1 MERSRATYRART
13 STSKS
18 SCCSKVTTFS
28 LSGCPVNEHVI
39 LLHCKPEPNA
49 KSDPG
54 LQAVQVLP
62 AFLPCPPS
70 LGAQTTPTCTHRV
83 RTNKISLKTKNHIL
97 TNQVPILATEV
108 VVVVKCC
115 PTNNTHQ
122 ANTRPT
128 TTRTTF
134 PSSPPWRPST
144 AATQWLWTRC
154 NPPPC
159 RPQAITIPCT

>member
-1 MERSRATYRART
+1 MADIKGRT
-13 STSKS
+13 SFR
-18 SCCSKVTTFS
+18 TTDES
-28 LSGCPVNEHVI
+28 EAKHYNM
-39 LLHCKPEPNA
+39 LHYKPEPNA
-49 KSDPG
+49 KSHPG

-62 AFLPCPPS
+62 AFLLCPPS
-70 LGAQTTPTCTHRV
+70 LGAQTTPTCTHQV
-83 RTNKISLKTKNHIL
+83 GTHMISLKTRKQIP
-97 TNQVPILATEV
+97 TNQVHILATEV
-108 VVVVKCC
+108 VAVVKCC

-134 PSSPPWRPST
+134 PSSPLWRPST

-159 RPQAITIPCT
+159 RPQATTIPCT

>member
-1 MERSRATYRART
+1 MIIQYSN
-13 STSKS
+13 STIITAQQINML
-18 SCCSKVTTFS
+18 CCYT
-28 LSGCPVNEHVI
+28 
-39 LLHCKPEPNA
+39 KPERNA

-54 LQAVQVLP
+54 HQAVQVP
-62 AFLPCPPS
+62 PVFLPCPPS
-70 LGAQTTPTCTHRV
+70 LGAQTTPTCTHQV
-83 RTNKISLKTKNHIL
+83 GTNMISLKTRKQIL
-97 TNQVPILATEV
+97 TNQVHILATEV
-108 VVVVKCC
+108 VAVVKFC